1 MTCDLWRVNV
11 AVWLD
16 TQANKSYSSI
26 VRYVF
31 PTCFKQSF
39 FEVRT
44 PQHMKGIR
52 QSIVSH
58 IKLCYSKLSHYSL
71 MSRFAHSCRV
81 DVDFEQS
88 LFFLGPSSKTSET
101 RKWPRAWLKA
111 RDGRGTTRISLVWLC
126 GQSLF
131 FLLGLPLSFLASR
144 GFAAQRSRAR
154 ALPLLNLKQK
164 RDCSKSRIDDFS
176 PACKNRESC
185 KVDWYWLD

>member
-1 MTCDLWRVNV
+1 MTCICDLWPVTCDLWRVNV

-44 PQHMKGIR
+44 PQHIKGIR

-58 IKLCYSKLSHYSL
+58 IKLCCSQNISLDSL
-71 MSRFAHSCRV
+71 MSRFAHSCRI
-81 DVDFEQS
+81 DVDCEQS
-88 LFFLGPSSKTSET
+88 LSFLGPSSKTPET

-111 RDGRGTTRISLVWLC
+111 RDGTGTTRISLGLAMRAV
-126 GQSLF
+126 SLF
-131 FLLGLPLSFLASR
+131 
-144 GFAAQRSRAR
+144 
-154 ALPLLNLKQK
+154 
-164 RDCSKSRIDDFS
+164 S
-176 PACKNRESC
+176 PP
-185 KVDWYWLD
+185 

>member
-111 RDGRGTTRISLVWLC
+111 RDGRGTTRISLGLAMRAV
-126 GQSLF
+126 SLF
-131 FLLGLPLSFLASR
+131 S
-144 GFAAQRSRAR
+144 SRAAAIVSRVSRLRRSTLSR
-154 ALPLLNLKQK
+154 AYTPLTKPEAKERLL
-164 RDCSKSRIDDFS
+164 
-176 PACKNRESC
+176 E
-185 KVDWYWLD
+185 V